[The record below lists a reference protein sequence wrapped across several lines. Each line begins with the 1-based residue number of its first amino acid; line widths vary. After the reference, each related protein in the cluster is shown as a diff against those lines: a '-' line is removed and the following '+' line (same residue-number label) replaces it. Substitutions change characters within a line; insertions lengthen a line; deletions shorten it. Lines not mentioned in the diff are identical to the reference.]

1 MAIAETA
8 SADRAGLQR
17 RTITTLRLAQIPGQ
31 AATSG
36 VVAVLALYVG
46 DLLGDDRLAGSGNA
60 AFTLG
65 AALMAP
71 SFSAM
76 SRRRG
81 RRPALVSAFL
91 VGASGAAIGA
101 LGGEMRWLWLLLVGM
116 LLFGGAQAASLQGRF
131 VAADLAEEGEAPRAI
146 AAVVWLGTLGAVFG
160 PVITPVWKHLAERA
174 GLEPNVGPI
183 IAASVLAVVAAL
195 IVWWR
200 LRPDPLAALGAID
213 PTAARARPLR
223 SVRRSLSVIAASRT
237 AQLGLVAMVTVQAAM
252 VAVMT
257 MTPPHMRDHHQ
268 AGSSAYVI
276 ALHIAGM
283 YGLAP
288 WVGRFVERVR
298 PDRAVMAAGV
308 VLSFGTA
315 ASVLAGYH
323 RPLIFVGLFLLGLG
337 WNIGLIAGSSLVW
350 SAVSVADRVEV
361 QGTADLLMSFCGGCA
376 AFGSGFIKRAWGFHL
391 LANGASIAAL
401 ALAAFAAMTVF
412 SYREGAYSVR

>member
-1 MAIAETA
+1 VSVTA
-8 SADRAGLQR
+8 TNVDLAALQR
-17 RTITTLRLAQIPGQ
+17 RTIATLRMTQVPGQ
-31 AATSG
+31 AAIAG

-46 DLLGDDRLAGSGNA
+46 DLLGDDRFAGSGNA

-71 SFSAM
+71 SFSSF

-81 RRPALVSAFL
+81 RRPALVAAFTI
-91 VGASGAAIGA
+91 GAFGAAVA
-101 LGGEMRWLWLLLVGM
+101 AFGGQMRWVWLLLVGM
-116 LLFGGAQAASLQGRF
+116 VMFGGAQAASLQGRF
-131 VAADLAEEGEAPRAI
+131 VAADLAEPGEGPRAI

-160 PVITPVWKHLAERA
+160 PVLTPVWKRLAPHL

-183 IAASVLAVVAAL
+183 AVASILALVAAA

-200 LRPDPLAALGAID
+200 LRPDPLAVIGGID
-213 PTAARARPLR
+213 P
-223 SVRRSLSVIAASRT
+223 SASRVQPIKSVKRSWVVIKRSPMV
-237 AQLGLVAMVTVQAAM
+237 QLGLASMITVQTAM

-268 AGSSAYVI
+268 AGSSPYVI
-276 ALHIAGM
+276 AVHIAGM

-298 PDRAVMAAGV
+298 PDRAIMVAGV
-308 VLSFGTA
+308 VLACGTA
-315 ASVLAGYH
+315 GAVLAGYH
-323 RPLIFVGLFLLGLG
+323 RPLIFIGLFLLGLG
-337 WNIGLIAGSSLVW
+337 WNIGLIAGSALVT
-350 SAVSVADRVEV
+350 SSVAVTERVEV

-391 LANGASIAAL
+391 LANGTSVAAL
-401 ALAAFAAMTVF
+401 ALALFAGTMVV
-412 SYREGAYSVR
+412 SYREGAYSAR